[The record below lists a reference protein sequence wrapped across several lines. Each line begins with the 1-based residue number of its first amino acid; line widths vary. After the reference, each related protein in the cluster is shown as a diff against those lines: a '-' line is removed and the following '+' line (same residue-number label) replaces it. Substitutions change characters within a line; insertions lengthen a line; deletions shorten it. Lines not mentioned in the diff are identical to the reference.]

1 MAEKNIVLG
10 GDYTG
15 CYIFEKGDLK
25 VKDSYKRLGLCIG
38 TDPSRGRFLAN
49 TFEKESDF
57 VELNKETV
65 ESMEL
70 ATEDNV
76 KSLSSSLA
84 RGLVGG
90 LLLGPLGLVAGG
102 LTGKSKKT
110 YQIIIRFKD
119 GKKSL
124 IEVDEYT
131 YKLFVKAVF

>member
-10 GDYTG
+10 GDYNG
-15 CYIFEKGDLK
+15 CYIFLKGNLK
-25 VKDSYKRLGLCIG
+25 VKDSLKELGLCIG
-38 TDPSRGRFLAN
+38 TDPSKGRFLAN

-84 RGLVGG
+84 RGLVGAV
-90 LLLGPLGLVAGG
+90 LLGPLGLVAGG
-102 LTGKSKKT
+102 ITGKSKKT
-110 YQIIIRFKD
+110 YQIIIHFKD

-124 IEVDEYT
+124 IAADEFT
-131 YKLFVKAVF
+131 YKKIVKNVF